1 MLTPVIIVLTNTSF
15 TEMPADKKESEPT
28 DTIVITSECELR
40 FEVESDEV
48 SLVLVDGQAEIF
60 GTEIP
65 LNKVYK
71 FVAGLSIAVFSWRGC
86 RLKITGNCNS
96 RYISK
101 QTPMVVYLQTHGALQ
116 QMRNN
121 AERDDKDGPRILVV
135 GPQDVGKSTLCRLL
149 CNYAVRMKQQPVYVD
164 LDVGQGCIGIPGSIG
179 ALVLERQADVE
190 EGFTEQLPIVY
201 HFGYYFPDANWA
213 LYNELAKKIADDIEK
228 RSEFC
233 PKARHSGFVVNTC
246 GYVTGDGYKFIKEA
260 VDIFKINCIL
270 VIDHERV
277 FNDLQRDIPE
287 DKATSIL
294 LPKSGGVIKR
304 NGPCRKRTR
313 ESRVKQY
320 FYGFRRPLNPFVFN
334 IGFDEIE
341 IYKIGSL
348 EVSDSLLPIN
358 KVSDIKNKLSCV
370 KIDIDND
377 LIHTVLSLV
386 FGEPPD
392 LLCSTVA
399 GFIVVKDVDM
409 ENRQINVLAPAPHPL
424 PHNVCLWSDT
434 KFNDEGSIS

>member
-1 MLTPVIIVLTNTSF
+1 
-15 TEMPADKKESEPT
+15 MPADPKKSEDEAT
-28 DTIVITSECELR
+28 DTVVITTECELR
-40 FEVESDEV
+40 FEVESNEV

-65 LNKVYK
+65 LNKEYK

-86 RLKITGNCNS
+86 RLKLKGNCS

-179 ALVLERQADVE
+179 ALMLERQADVE

-201 HFGYYFPDANWA
+201 HFGYNVPDANWP
-213 LYNELAKKIADDIEK
+213 LYNEIARKLADDIEK
-228 RSEFC
+228 RFEYC
-233 PKARHSGFVVNTC
+233 EKAKYSGFVVNTC

-277 FNDLQRDIPE
+277 FSDLQQDIPE

-294 LPKSGGVIKR
+294 LPKSGGVVKR

-334 IGFDEIE
+334 IGFHEIE
-341 IYKIGSL
+341 VYRIGA
-348 EVSDSLLPIN
+348 VDVNDSLLPIN
-358 KVSDIKNKLSCV
+358 KVSDVKNKLQV
-370 KIDIDND
+370 VRVALDNE
-377 LIHTVLSLV
+377 LLHTVLSLV
-386 FGEPPD
+386 HGEPPD
-392 LLCSTVA
+392 LVCSTVA
-399 GFIVVKDVDM
+399 GFIVIKDVDM
-409 ENRQINVLAPAPHPL
+409 ENQQLNVLAPAPHPL
-424 PHNVCLWSDT
+424 PTRICLLSDT
-434 KFNDEGSIS
+434 KYNDEGTVITN

>member
-1 MLTPVIIVLTNTSF
+1 MT
-15 TEMPADKKESEPT
+15 ADKKETDSSET
-28 DTIVITSECELR
+28 STIVITAECELR

-65 LNKVYK
+65 VNKVYT
-71 FVAGLSIAVFSWRGC
+71 FVTGLSIAVFSWRGC
-86 RLKITGNCNS
+86 RVKVTGNCS

-121 AERDDKDGPRILVV
+121 AERDNKDGPRILVV

-179 ALVLERQADVE
+179 ALFLERQADVE
-190 EGFTEQLPIVY
+190 EGFTEQLPVVY
-201 HFGYYFPDANWA
+201 HFGYNVPDANWV
-213 LYNELAKKIADDIEK
+213 LYNEHARKIAEDIEK
-228 RSEFC
+228 RFECS
-233 PKARHSGFVVNTC
+233 PKARFSGFVVNTC
-246 GYVTGDGYKFIKEA
+246 GYVTGEGYKFIKEA

-277 FNDLQRDIPE
+277 FNDLQSEIPE
-287 DKATSIL
+287 EKATSIL

-304 NGPCRKRTR
+304 NVPCRKRTR
-313 ESRVKQY
+313 ENRVKQY
-320 FYGFRRPLNPFVFN
+320 FYGFRRPLNPFIYN
-334 IGFDEIE
+334 ISFDEIE
-341 IYKIGSL
+341 IYRIGSI

-358 KVSDIKNKLSCV
+358 KVSDVKNKLHV
-370 KIDIDND
+370 VRVDVDND
-377 LIHTVLSLV
+377 LLHTVLSLV
-386 FGEPPD
+386 FNEPPD

-409 ENRQINVLAPAPHPL
+409 ENKQINILAPAPYPL
-424 PHNVCLWSDT
+424 PHRICLISDT
-434 KFNDEGSIS
+434 KFNDEGACLS